1 MGVYEIN
8 KERRTVRKFHQ
19 QEISLEILHQF
30 IDAARVCPSA
40 ANLQPLRYKVIHDS
54 EGCAALF
61 PHLRWAGYLK
71 DGGPKPGEE
80 PTAYIVIVQDLSIRK
95 ADASLD
101 AGASAMAINLCAE
114 ELGIGCCWIG
124 SFSREAV
131 TKLYDLTAEQ
141 QPLLVLALG
150 YSAQAGQCVAVEN
163 GNIRYYLE
171 KDGTLCVPKRE
182 IRDILL

>member
-8 KERRTVRKFHQ
+8 KKRRTVRKFQ
-19 QEISLEILHQF
+19 QRAIALETLHKF

-40 ANLQPLRYKVIHDS
+40 ANLQPLRYKIIHNS
-54 EGCAALF
+54 GECAALF
-61 PHLRWAGYLK
+61 PYLRWAGYLE
-71 DGGPKPGEE
+71 DGGPKSGEE

-124 SFSREAV
+124 SFNREAII
-131 TKLYDLTAEQ
+131 KLCNLSAEQ
-141 QPLLVLALG
+141 HPLLVLALG
-150 YSAQAGQCVAVEN
+150 YSDQAGQCVAVEN
-163 GNIRYYLE
+163 GNIRYYLNE
-171 KDGTLCVPKRE
+171 NDTLCVPKRE
-182 IRDILL
+182 ISDILL